1 MLSSKICHR
10 QLRALTS
17 LATTVSQIDNT
28 SDFLAHVPY
37 RKHPGILN
45 MKVVRLPK
53 EVQDAAKVLIQGS
66 TIRDLQGHINS
77 LNNYLWSRK
86 RPAEDK
92 DLRVRAEE
100 LERKFCASVG
110 GDAETE
116 SFQQQEK
123 LKNRVLNTLRKNT
136 YHWQPLSYT
145 EELGLV
151 YFAAR
156 FDGGYAAVT
165 RAFKEIFQRCP
176 EFKPQTLL
184 DFGSGT
190 GSVTWAAS
198 NLWGKSLAEYM
209 CVDNAAPM
217 NKLSELVLKGGSD
230 YGEMHIS
237 GVYFRQFLPLS
248 PKVQYD
254 LVVSAFSLNDLPS
267 LSEREKIIHALWR
280 KTGGFL
286 VLVEN
291 GTKEGH
297 QLLMEA
303 RDIVLQK
310 EDKEIWDHRPP
321 HVFAPCPHQMP
332 CPKLS
337 ERLHVPCNFN
347 QKYQTLPLSWNPHE
361 RWEKF
366 SFLIISRGSVGGGD
380 GHWPRVISHV
390 LSRPRHVHCHMCCAD
405 GELKHE
411 VITARRHSRDL
422 YRCARNTEWGDRLPI
437 LNSTAESKIEEHE
450 NEDISPA

>member
-1 MLSSKICHR
+1 MLSSKICFR
-10 QLRALTS
+10 QLRALAS
-17 LATTVSQIDNT
+17 LAPTVSQLDNT
-28 SDFLAHVPY
+28 SDFLAHVPH
-37 RKHPGILN
+37 RKHPGVINL
-45 MKVVRLPK
+45 KVVQLPK
-53 EVQDAAKVLIQGS
+53 EAQDAAKVLLQGS
-66 TIRDLQGHINS
+66 TIRDLQGHVNS
-77 LNNYLWSRK
+77 LNNFLWSRK

-100 LERKFCASVG
+100 LEKKFRASVG
-110 GDAETE
+110 CDAETE
-116 SFQQQEK
+116 SFEQQEK
-123 LKNRVLNTLRKNT
+123 LRNRVLNTLRKNI
-136 YHWQPLSYT
+136 YHWQPMSYT
-145 EELGLV
+145 EELSLV

-165 RAFKEIFQRCP
+165 RALKEIHQRCP

-190 GSVTWAAS
+190 GSVTWAAN
-198 NLWGKSLAEYM
+198 NLWGKSLVEYM
-209 CVDNAAPM
+209 CVDSAAPM
-217 NKLSELVLKGGSD
+217 NRLSELVLKGGSES
-230 YGEMHIS
+230 GEMHIS

-254 LVVSAFSLNDLPS
+254 LVVSAFSLTDLPS
-267 LSEREKIIHALWR
+267 LSEREKVVQALWR

-286 VLVEN
+286 VLVES

-321 HVFAPCPHQMP
+321 QVFAPCPHQMP

-337 ERLHVPCNFN
+337 NRLQMPCNFI
-347 QKYQTLPLSWNPHE
+347 QKYQPLPFNWNPHE

-366 SFLIISRGSVGGGD
+366 SFIIISRGYVGGAY
-380 GHWPRVISHV
+380 WPRIISHV

-411 VITARRHSRDL
+411 VITARRHGRDL
-422 YRCARNTEWGDRLPI
+422 YRCARNSEWGDRLPI
-437 LNSTAESKIEEHE
+437 LTSTGTTKDEDSE
-450 NEDISPA
+450 NEDMSPAL